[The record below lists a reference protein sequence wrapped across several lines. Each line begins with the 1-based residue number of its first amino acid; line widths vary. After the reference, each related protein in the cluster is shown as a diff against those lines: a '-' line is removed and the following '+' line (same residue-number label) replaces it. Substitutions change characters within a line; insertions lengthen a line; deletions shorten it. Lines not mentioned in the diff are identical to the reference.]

1 MSAIPVP
8 SFDKKHV
15 LGELASRYGI
25 RIDESD
31 PALSIVLL
39 NQLILEE
46 TVQNISGQ
54 LQERISEF
62 DISAQK
68 VEARAGQALGREVKV
83 AAAEIRKELDSEILA
98 SSLRC
103 RELLRQ
109 LHAAHQRP
117 ELIRWVAVGVIFGFI
132 LFCCGVWLGKVIALG

>member
-1 MSAIPVP
+1 MLAP

-15 LGELASRYGI
+15 VGELASRYGI

-31 PALSIVLL
+31 PALAIVLL

-46 TVQNISGQ
+46 TIQDISGQ
-54 LQERISEF
+54 LRERISEF
-62 DISAQK
+62 DASAQK
-68 VEARAGQALGREVKV
+68 VEARAGQALAREVKA
-83 AAAEIRKELDSEILA
+83 AAAEIRKELSGEIRA

-109 LHAAHQRP
+109 VHAAHERP
-117 ELIRWVAVGVIFGFI
+117 ELIRWAAVGVVFGLI